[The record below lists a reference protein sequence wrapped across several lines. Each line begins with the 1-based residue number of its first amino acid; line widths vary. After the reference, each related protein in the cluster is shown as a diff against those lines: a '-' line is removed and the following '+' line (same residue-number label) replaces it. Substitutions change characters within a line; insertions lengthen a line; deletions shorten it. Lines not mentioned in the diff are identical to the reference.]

1 MIAPQLRSKAE
12 LGVSVKLSVLRMY
25 HWYYQ
30 AQLQQALQ
38 SRWHS
43 QPSDSSGLAF
53 TKLHLVNH
61 VRSSGLRLL
70 SWSLAVAALCRCRAL
85 LSTPEPREASP
96 GSSSRTCSVQS

>member
-1 MIAPQLRSKAE
+1 MIPPQHRSKAE
-12 LGVSVKLSVLRMY
+12 LGVLVKLSVLTT
-25 HWYYQ
+25 YQ

-43 QPSDSSGLAF
+43 QPNDSSGLAF

-70 SWSLAVAALCRCRAL
+70 SWSLAVAAMCRCRAL

-96 GSSSRTCSVQS
+96 GSSGRTCSVQS